1 MRFTL
6 AVIER
11 LDELHLGEVNAEKVD
26 RLGACASLTGSV
38 SKIPVVHR
46 LDERSDQGECRSLF
60 DGLMSFCLNAGAHD
74 ERGQSSC
81 SSAQLRY
88 LLWSAVSIREQM
100 QNALFLSSGPADYQL
115 SKGRIYP

>member
-1 MRFTL
+1 MRLNLRFTL

-60 DGLMSFCLNAGAHD
+60 DGLMSFCLNAG
-74 ERGQSSC
+74 C
-81 SSAQLRY
+81 SGLMKPDTLLGENARQIEVSDDQTTPY
-88 LLWSAVSIREQM
+88 LFR
-100 QNALFLSSGPADYQL
+100 
-115 SKGRIYP
+115 